1 MEWLSLAVLGL
12 LIVISPG
19 ADFVLVL
26 KNSVNQGRQAG
37 IWTALGV
44 SLAIC
49 VHISYSMLGISYLIS
64 QNEQIFDIIRYA
76 GAAYLVYLG
85 IKGIISADNKLAPME
100 GTTQSLSVWRY
111 LAQGFLCNVLNP
123 KTMLFFLSI
132 FSQVISPDAENQ
144 HIALGYGLY
153 MIVLH
158 GLWFGI
164 VAVLFTSNTLQK
176 HLLKAKK
183 RLNQACGFGLLT
195 FGALLAAKS

>member
-37 IWTALGV
+37 IWTAVGV

-49 VHISYSMLGISYLIS
+49 VHICYSMLGISYLIS
-64 QNEQIFDIIRYA
+64 QNKQLFDMIRYA
-76 GAAYLVYLG
+76 GAAYLIYLG
-85 IKGIISADNKLAPME
+85 LKGILNADNKLAPLE
-100 GTTQSLSVWRY
+100 GTRQSTSVWRY

-132 FSQVISPDAENQ
+132 FSQVISPDAANQ
-144 HIALGYGLY
+144 HVALGYGLY

-158 GLWFGI
+158 GLWFGT
-164 VAVLFTSNTLQK
+164 VAMLFTSNKLQK
-176 HLLKAKK
+176 HLLRAKK
-183 RLNQACGFGLLT
+183 RLNQACGVGLIT
-195 FGALLAAKS
+195 FGALLAVKS

>member
-26 KNSVNQGRQAG
+26 KHSVNQGRQAG
-37 IWTALGV
+37 IWTAIGV

-64 QNEQIFDIIRYA
+64 QNEQLFDMIRYA
-76 GAAYLVYLG
+76 GAAYLIYLG
-85 IKGIISADNKLAPME
+85 LKGILSADNKLAPME
-100 GTTQSLSVWRY
+100 GAKQITSVWRY

-144 HIALGYGLY
+144 HVALGYGLY

-158 GLWFGI
+158 GLWFGV
-164 VAVLFTSNTLQK
+164 VAMLFTSSTLQK
-176 HLLKAKK
+176 HLLRAKK
-183 RLNQACGFGLLT
+183 RLNQACGVGLVSFGL
-195 FGALLAAKS
+195 ALALK

>member
-37 IWTALGV
+37 IWTAIGV

-64 QNEQIFDIIRYA
+64 QNEQLFDMIRYA
-76 GAAYLVYLG
+76 GAAYLIYLG
-85 IKGIISADNKLAPME
+85 LKGILSADNKLAPME
-100 GTTQSLSVWRY
+100 DTKPNTSVWRY

-158 GLWFGI
+158 GLWFGV
-164 VAVLFTSNTLQK
+164 VAMLFTSSTLQQ
-176 HLLKAKK
+176 HLLRAKK
-183 RLNQACGFGLLT
+183 RLNQACGVGLVSFGL
-195 FGALLAAKS
+195 ALALK

>member
-37 IWTALGV
+37 IWTAIGV

-49 VHISYSMLGISYLIS
+49 VHISYSMLGNSYLIS
-64 QNEQIFDIIRYA
+64 QNEQLFDMIRYA
-76 GAAYLVYLG
+76 GATYLIYLG
-85 IKGIISADNKLAPME
+85 LKGILSANNKLAPME
-100 GTTQSLSVWRY
+100 DTKQSTSVWRY

-132 FSQVISPDAENQ
+132 FTQVISPDAENQ
-144 HIALGYGLY
+144 HVALGYGLY
-153 MIVLH
+153 MIFLH
-158 GLWFGI
+158 GLWFGV
-164 VAVLFTSNTLQK
+164 VAMLFTSKTLQK
-176 HLLKAKK
+176 HLLRAKK
-183 RLNQACGFGLLT
+183 RLNQACGVGLVT
-195 FGALLAAKS
+195 FGALLAIKS

>member
-64 QNEQIFDIIRYA
+64 QNEQLFDIIRYA

-85 IKGIISADNKLAPME
+85 IKGIISADSKLGPME
-100 GTTQSLSVWRY
+100 ETTQHISTWRY
-111 LAQGFLCNVLNP
+111 FAQGFLCNVLNP

-132 FSQVISPDAENQ
+132 FSQVISPNAENQ
-144 HIALGYGLY
+144 HVALGYGLY
-153 MIVLH
+153 MIILH
-158 GLWFGI
+158 GLLFGI
-164 VAVLFTSNTLQK
+164 VAMLFTSKTLKK

-183 RLNQACGFGLLT
+183 RLNQACGVGLVTFGL
-195 FGALLAAKS
+195 ALELK

>member
-85 IKGIISADNKLAPME
+85 IKGILSADSKLAPME
-100 GTTQSLSVWRY
+100 GDAKHQYLALLGARLSV
-111 LAQGFLCNVLNP
+111 
-123 KTMLFFLSI
+123 
-132 FSQVISPDAENQ
+132 
-144 HIALGYGLY
+144 
-153 MIVLH
+153 
-158 GLWFGI
+158 
-164 VAVLFTSNTLQK
+164 
-176 HLLKAKK
+176 
-183 RLNQACGFGLLT
+183 
-195 FGALLAAKS
+195 

>member
-12 LIVISPG
+12 LIAISPG

-26 KNSVNQGRQAG
+26 KNSVNQGRKAG
-37 IWTALGV
+37 IWTAIGV

-49 VHISYSMLGISYLIS
+49 VHISYSMLGICYLIS
-64 QNEQIFDIIRYA
+64 QNEQLFDMIRYA
-76 GAAYLVYLG
+76 GAAYLIYLG
-85 IKGIISADNKLAPME
+85 LKGILSADNKLAPME
-100 GTTQSLSVWRY
+100 GAKQITSVWRY

-144 HIALGYGLY
+144 HVALGYGLY

-158 GLWFGI
+158 GLWFGV
-164 VAVLFTSNTLQK
+164 VAMLFTSSTLQK
-176 HLLKAKK
+176 HLLRAKK
-183 RLNQACGFGLLT
+183 RLNQACGVGLVSFGL
-195 FGALLAAKS
+195 ALALK

>member
-37 IWTALGV
+37 IWTAIGV
-44 SLAIC
+44 SLAIS

-64 QNEQIFDIIRYA
+64 QNEQLFDMIRYA
-76 GAAYLVYLG
+76 GAAYLIYLG
-85 IKGIISADNKLAPME
+85 LKGILSADNKLAPME
-100 GTTQSLSVWRY
+100 DAKQSTSVWRY

-144 HIALGYGLY
+144 HVALGYGLY

-158 GLWFGI
+158 GLWFGV
-164 VAVLFTSNTLQK
+164 VAMLFTSSTLQK
-176 HLLKAKK
+176 HLLRAKK
-183 RLNQACGFGLLT
+183 RLNQAC
-195 FGALLAAKS
+195 